1 VPTLSESCAA
11 CGSPLSAET
20 SIHGYD
26 RLHGVPGAFEVR
38 VCSVCGSG
46 RTFPLVPTDELAS
59 FYPAS
64 YSAYAAPRGSF
75 AGLLVAAQVRRRYR
89 SMLGRH
95 PFSALRRL
103 PAGRLLDV
111 GAGSGD
117 LGLALEPRGWR
128 VIGLEPS
135 ADGCRRGRSRGL
147 EMVEGTLETVDASD
161 LGSGYDAVVFQHSL
175 EHVVDPGEDLARA
188 RGLLRDGG
196 LLIVS
201 LPNFGSWQRRTFG
214 SAWFHLDLPRHRT
227 HFTADGLKRL
237 LRDNGFADCELTTS
251 TTTDGLPMSLQY
263 RTFGRRRFRSG
274 AGLYVAALV
283 SIALLPAS
291 LLLSAVRGGGDELGA
306 SAVRTETSAPPG

>member
-1 VPTLSESCAA
+1 MPILTESCAA
-11 CGSPLSAET
+11 CGSQFSAAA

-38 VCSVCGSG
+38 VCGVCGSG
-46 RTFPLVPTDELAS
+46 RTFPLVPTDELAA
-59 FYPAS
+59 FYPTS
-64 YSAYAAPRGSF
+64 YSAYAAPSGSF
-75 AGLLVAAQVRRRYR
+75 AGLLVGARLRWRYR
-89 SMLGRH
+89 RMLGLH
-95 PFSALRRL
+95 PFDALRGL

-117 LGLALEPRGWR
+117 LGVALEPLGWR
-128 VIGLEPS
+128 VIGVEPS

-147 EMVEGTLETVDASD
+147 EMVEGTLETVDAGE
-161 LGSGYDAVVFQHSL
+161 LGSEYDAVVFQHSL
-175 EHVVDPGEDLARA
+175 EHVVDPGDDLARA
-188 RGLLRDGG
+188 RGFLRAGG

-227 HFTADGLKRL
+227 HFTAEGLKRL

-263 RTFGRRRFRSG
+263 RTFGQRRFRGG

-283 SIALLPAS
+283 SIALLPAN
-291 LLLSAVRGGGDELGA
+291 LAVSALRGGGDELGA
-306 SAVRTETSAPPG
+306 SAVREAPE